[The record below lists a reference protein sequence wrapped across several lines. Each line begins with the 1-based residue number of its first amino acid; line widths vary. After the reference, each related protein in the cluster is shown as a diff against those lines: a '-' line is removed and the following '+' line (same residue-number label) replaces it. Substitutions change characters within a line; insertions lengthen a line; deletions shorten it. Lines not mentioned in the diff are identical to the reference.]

1 MVCGHCPVTVT
12 LSLTNNE
19 TVKMAVIAVMGILSY
34 YGGDN
39 VAIGKKNLL
48 PVSNKLDCFCGR

>member
-1 MVCGHCPVTVT
+1 MVCRRCPVTVT

-34 YGGDN
+34 SGGDN
-39 VAIGKKNLL
+39 VAVGI
-48 PVSNKLDCFCGR
+48 

>member
-1 MVCGHCPVTVT
+1 
-12 LSLTNNE
+12 
-19 TVKMAVIAVMGILSY
+19 MAVIAVMGILSY